1 MIQGHK
7 KERAIL
13 ESFISRDSSSI
24 VLSGKE
30 GTGKKLVAL
39 SFLKDVLKAD
49 NLKEIRNHP
58 DLFIIENSEKLI
70 KADEIREVI
79 EFSKVKS
86 YLGGKKAVLIDNAE
100 KMNRNAQNALLK
112 ILEEPPN
119 GEFIILITSD
129 FESLLPTIRSRVTNI
144 SFGELTIE
152 DLKAIFPNITPEILA
167 ISDGS
172 ASKAD
177 RFFHG
182 DTKEMNAFAKSYI
195 MTDGDYFLEG
205 KDLSYVNFLIYSE
218 YTEKVI
224 LDLLK
229 ANSGE
234 APSLKLSKKLLTN
247 ASFSS
252 EYLINKAK
260 KLDKNTSMYGEN
272 YNKNLILT
280 DLFFVK

>member
-1 MIQGHK
+1 MLQGHE

-13 ESFISRDSSSI
+13 EGFLSRDSGSI

-58 DLFIIENSEKLI
+58 DLFMIENNEKMI

-100 KMNRNAQNALLK
+100 NMNRNAQNALLK

-119 GEFIILITSD
+119 GEFIILVTKD

-144 SFGELTIE
+144 AFGELSND
-152 DLKAIFPNITPEILA
+152 DLKAIFPNITPEILLIA
-167 ISDGS
+167 DGS

-177 RFFHG
+177 RFFHA
-182 DTKEMNAFAKSYI
+182 DISQMNDFAKSYI
-195 MTDGDYFLEG
+195 MTGGDYFLEG

-224 LDLLK
+224 LDMIRAL
-229 ANSGE
+229 NGE
-234 APSLKLSKKLLTN
+234 CASLDISKKILRN
-247 ASFSS
+247 ASFSV
-252 EYLINKAK
+252 EYLVNKAK
-260 KLDKNTSMYGEN
+260 KLDKNTLLYGEN
-272 YNKNLILT
+272 YNKNLILA
-280 DLFFVK
+280 DLFFGN

>member
-1 MIQGHK
+1 MIQGHI

-13 ESFISRDSSSI
+13 EGFISRDSSSI

-39 SFLKDVLKAD
+39 SFLKEVLKAD

-58 DLFIIENSEKLI
+58 DLFIIENEENMI

-100 KMNRNAQNALLK
+100 NMNRNAQNALLK
-112 ILEEPPN
+112 ILEEPPM

-144 SFGELTIE
+144 SFGELTNE
-152 DLKAIFPNITPEILA
+152 DLKKIFPDITPEILA
-167 ISDGS
+167 IADGS
-172 ASKAD
+172 AKKAD

-182 DTKEMNAFAKSYI
+182 DINLMNGFAKSYI
-195 MTDGDYFLEG
+195 MTQGDYFLGG
-205 KDLSYVNFLIYSE
+205 KEISYVNFLIYSE
-218 YTEKVI
+218 YTEKVL
-224 LDLLK
+224 LDMINTL
-229 ANSGE
+229 AGE
-234 APSLKLSKKLLTN
+234 KPKLKLTEKLLRN
-247 ASFSS
+247 ASFSV
-252 EYLINKAK
+252 EYLIEKAK
-260 KLDKNTSMYGEN
+260 KLDKNIKLYGEN

-280 DLFFVK
+280 DLFFGN